1 MKLYSLKEM
10 SKLWGLSDGLL
21 RRYCRDGRIPSAV
34 LEDGSWW
41 IPEGTEKPKG
51 TYKKAPAPVLTSL
64 AKRII
69 YEHSKNNH
77 HGIYEYIQVNLAYSS
92 CRMASNRLT
101 RKQVIEVY
109 RTDKISSAF
118 EPMKVDDL
126 IEMINHFICMRH
138 VIDTLTEPL
147 TQSYIKRLHVLLTYG
162 TYADRKHKIGTGEY
176 RTKAASIGKML
187 ACPPKDIN
195 KALGDLIN
203 EYEETKTSC
212 TIERIL
218 DFHVRFERIRPFDDY
233 AEYAAKAARAEADY
247 LEAQKKYETVKRGLH
262 EKSSQMAAIR
272 KDFVAAVNDHF
283 AEDPAKMD
291 MAALALMDS
300 GIMKPNEYAK
310 LMEGA
315 EKAGNYT
322 MIRMIAARAGAMV
335 DKATTNE
342 AASIYKALALRG
354 RSVDGSDYIRA
365 FDGVVSL
372 FDRCLKNP
380 SLYNSWD
387 KLVQPVRDAM

>member
-10 SKLWGLSDGLL
+10 AKLWGLSDGLL
-21 RRYCRDGRIPSAV
+21 RRYCRDGRISSAV

-41 IPEGTEKPKG
+41 IPEGTEKPKA
-51 TYKKAPAPVLTSL
+51 TFKRAPAPVLTSL

-138 VIDTLTEPL
+138 VIDTLMEPL
-147 TQSYIKRLHVLLTYG
+147 TQCYIKRLHTLLTYG
-162 TYADRKHKIGTGEY
+162 TYADRKHKVGTGEY
-176 RTKAASIGKML
+176 RTKPAIIGKQP

-195 KALGDLIN
+195 TALGDLIN
-203 EYEETKTSC
+203 EYEEVKSPY

-233 AEYAAKAARAEADY
+233 NGRIGRIIMMKECIRRGIDPFVIGDKNRSTYY
-247 LEAQKKYETVKRGLH
+247 RGLSEWDDIPDLLLGLIH
-262 EKSSQMAAIR
+262 DEQVLFSSKR
-272 KDFVAAVNDHF
+272 
-283 AEDPAKMD
+283 E
-291 MAALALMDS
+291 LC
-300 GIMKPNEYAK
+300 K
-310 LMEGA
+310 LMQ
-315 EKAGNYT
+315 YQRSP
-322 MIRMIAARAGAMV
+322 IR
-335 DKATTNE
+335 
-342 AASIYKALALRG
+342 
-354 RSVDGSDYIRA
+354 
-365 FDGVVSL
+365 
-372 FDRCLKNP
+372 
-380 SLYNSWD
+380 
-387 KLVQPVRDAM
+387 

>member
-21 RRYCRDGRIPSAV
+21 RRYCRDGRIPEAV

-138 VIDTLTEPL
+138 VIDTLMEPL
-147 TQSYIKRLHVLLTYG
+147 TQSYIKRLHTLLTYG
-162 TYADRKHKIGTGEY
+162 TYADRKQKIGTGEY
-176 RTKAASIGKML
+176 RTKAASIGKKP

-203 EYEETKTSC
+203 EYEATKTSC

-233 AEYAAKAARAEADY
+233 NGRIGRIIMMKECVRRGVDPFVIGDKNRSAYHKGLSEWDNAPELLLGLVHDEQE
-247 LEAQKKYETVKRGLH
+247 LLSSKRELC
-262 EKSSQMAAIR
+262 
-272 KDFVAAVNDHF
+272 
-283 AEDPAKMD
+283 
-291 MAALALMDS
+291 
-300 GIMKPNEYAK
+300 K
-310 LMEGA
+310 LMQ
-315 EKAGNYT
+315 YQRPP
-322 MIRMIAARAGAMV
+322 IR
-335 DKATTNE
+335 
-342 AASIYKALALRG
+342 
-354 RSVDGSDYIRA
+354 
-365 FDGVVSL
+365 
-372 FDRCLKNP
+372 
-380 SLYNSWD
+380 
-387 KLVQPVRDAM
+387 

>member
-21 RRYCRDGRIPSAV
+21 RRYCREGRIPAAV

-41 IPEGTEKPKG
+41 IPEGSEKPKG
-51 TYKKAPAPVLTSL
+51 TYKKAPAPALTSL
-64 AKRII
+64 AKRIV

-138 VIDTLTEPL
+138 VIDTLMEPL
-147 TQSYIKRLHVLLTYG
+147 TQSYIKRLHTLLTYG

-176 RTKAASIGKML
+176 RTKAVSIGKKP

-195 KALGDLIN
+195 KTLGDLIN
-203 EYEETKTSC
+203 EYEGVKTQC
-212 TIERIL
+212 TVDRIL

-233 AEYAAKAARAEADY
+233 NGRVGRIIMMKECIR
-247 LEAQKKYETVKRGLH
+247 RGV
-262 EKSSQMAAIR
+262 
-272 KDFVAAVNDHF
+272 DPFV
-283 AEDPAKMD
+283 
-291 MAALALMDS
+291 
-300 GIMKPNEYAK
+300 I
-310 LMEGA
+310 
-315 EKAGNYT
+315 
-322 MIRMIAARAGAMV
+322 
-335 DKATTNE
+335 
-342 AASIYKALALRG
+342 
-354 RSVDGSDYIRA
+354 
-365 FDGVVSL
+365 
-372 FDRCLKNP
+372 
-380 SLYNSWD
+380 
-387 KLVQPVRDAM
+387 

>member
-1 MKLYSLKEM
+1 MGNFSEFVARADALADETFTEFKVMETRFKAAE
-10 SKLWGLSDGLL
+10 SK
-21 RRYCRDGRIPSAV
+21 RAA
-34 LEDGSWW
+34 
-41 IPEGTEKPKG
+41 T
-51 TYKKAPAPVLTSL
+51 PV
-64 AKRII
+64 R
-69 YEHSKNNH
+69 
-77 HGIYEYIQVNLAYSS
+77 HGIVN
-92 CRMASNRLT
+92 
-101 RKQVIEVY
+101 
-109 RTDKISSAF
+109 
-118 EPMKVDDL
+118 
-126 IEMINHFICMRH
+126 
-138 VIDTLTEPL
+138 
-147 TQSYIKRLHVLLTYG
+147 
-162 TYADRKHKIGTGEY
+162 
-176 RTKAASIGKML
+176 
-187 ACPPKDIN
+187 
-195 KALGDLIN
+195 
-203 EYEETKTSC
+203 
-212 TIERIL
+212 
-218 DFHVRFERIRPFDDY
+218 

-247 LEAQKKYETVKRGLH
+247 LEAQKKYETVKRSLY

-272 KDFVAAVNDHF
+272 KDFVAAVNNHF
-283 AEDPAKMD
+283 AADPAKMD
-291 MAALALMDS
+291 MAAIALMDS
-300 GIMKPNEYAK
+300 GIMKPHEYAK

>member
-21 RRYCRDGRIPSAV
+21 RRYCREGRIPSAV

-41 IPEGTEKPKG
+41 IPEGAEKPKG
-51 TYKKAPAPVLTSL
+51 TYKKAPAPILTSL

-101 RKQVIEVY
+101 RKQVFEVY

-126 IEMINHFICMRH
+126 IEMINHFICMRY
-138 VIDTLTEPL
+138 VIDTLMEPL
-147 TQSYIKRLHVLLTYG
+147 TQSYIKRLHTLLTYG

-176 RTKAASIGKML
+176 RTKVASIGKKP

-195 KALGDLIN
+195 KTLGDLIN
-203 EYEETKTSC
+203 EYEGIKIPY

-233 AEYAAKAARAEADY
+233 NGRIGRIIMMKECIRRGVDPFVIGDKNRSIYHKGLSEWDNNRDLLLSLIQEEQD
-247 LEAQKKYETVKRGLH
+247 LFSSKRELC
-262 EKSSQMAAIR
+262 
-272 KDFVAAVNDHF
+272 
-283 AEDPAKMD
+283 
-291 MAALALMDS
+291 
-300 GIMKPNEYAK
+300 K
-310 LMEGA
+310 LMQ
-315 EKAGNYT
+315 YQRPP
-322 MIRMIAARAGAMV
+322 IR
-335 DKATTNE
+335 
-342 AASIYKALALRG
+342 
-354 RSVDGSDYIRA
+354 
-365 FDGVVSL
+365 
-372 FDRCLKNP
+372 
-380 SLYNSWD
+380 
-387 KLVQPVRDAM
+387 

>member
-34 LEDGSWW
+34 LEAGSWW

-51 TYKKAPAPVLTSL
+51 TFKRAPAPVLTSL

-138 VIDTLTEPL
+138 VIDTLMEPL
-147 TQSYIKRLHVLLTYG
+147 TQSYIKRLHALLTYG

-176 RTKAASIGKML
+176 RTKSASIGKKP
-187 ACPPKDIN
+187 ACSPKDIN

-203 EYEETKTSC
+203 EYEEVKTPH
-212 TIERIL
+212 TIEHIL
-218 DFHVRFERIRPFDDY
+218 DFHVRFEKIRPFDDY
-233 AEYAAKAARAEADY
+233 NGRIGRIIMMKECIRRGIDPFVIGDKNRSTYY
-247 LEAQKKYETVKRGLH
+247 RGLSEWDDIPDLLLGLIH
-262 EKSSQMAAIR
+262 DEQVLFSSKR
-272 KDFVAAVNDHF
+272 
-283 AEDPAKMD
+283 E
-291 MAALALMDS
+291 LC
-300 GIMKPNEYAK
+300 K
-310 LMEGA
+310 LMQ
-315 EKAGNYT
+315 YQRSP
-322 MIRMIAARAGAMV
+322 IR
-335 DKATTNE
+335 
-342 AASIYKALALRG
+342 
-354 RSVDGSDYIRA
+354 
-365 FDGVVSL
+365 
-372 FDRCLKNP
+372 
-380 SLYNSWD
+380 
-387 KLVQPVRDAM
+387 